1 MPFSLRSIRFLNGRK
16 RAKNTPFSE
25 IGASIPL
32 VAVFQ
37 PGDFLPQIP
46 SNTQAIRFYAFC
58 QTKMS
63 GFLNAFF
70 SAQYPFF
77 KRSQAG
83 QKIPRSRKLGPA
95 YPNAGAMTANPWHG
109 SYIVSLCVLCLF
121 SRMRSMKT
129 SKNRVVLCIF
139 SVFLFFSSLLYGILV
154 FFLHHNFFSFPCFIY
169 LFLKYFGHR

>member
-1 MPFSLRSIRFLNGRK
+1 MHTTIPLRIMNLNILQQKFRYSSGFPARRFSSSDHTRYSGHTILRFLPN
-16 RAKNTPFSE
+16 KNVRFFE
-25 IGASIPL
+25 CL
-32 VAVFQ
+32 
-37 PGDFLPQIP
+37 FLC
-46 SNTQAIRFYAFC
+46 A
-58 QTKMS
+58 
-63 GFLNAFF
+63 F

-95 YPNAGAMTANPWHG
+95 YPNAGAMTANPRHG
-109 SYIVSLCVLCLF
+109 SHIVSLCVLCMF

-139 SVFLFFSSLLYGILV
+139 AVFLFFSSLLYGILV